1 MTMKLLL
8 PLILVSLQ
16 TSLSLSSYRGEDN
29 DLSVTVVKISQR
41 GSIPADSSLQ
51 NSENGGEKQ
60 CSVAKPCAPGL
71 ILPVWQPQ
79 HGLSSM
85 EKAVRAVIYLF
96 AMFYMFFGVSIV
108 ADRFMS
114 AIEVITSQEK
124 SVKMKKVN
132 GEQYTILIRV
142 WNETV
147 SNLTLMALGS
157 SAPEILLSVI
167 EIFGNNFEAGDL
179 GPSTIVGS
187 AAFNL
192 FIIIAICIWSIPSKE
207 VRRIEHND
215 VFWVTA
221 IWATFAYFWLYLIL
235 CFFSPNVIEVWE
247 GLLTFLFFPLTVL
260 SAYFMDQYSGSF
272 GQRLFTGAINS
283 FRRTDRRTPRSPIRE
298 FIKGDTNMENGNED
312 HRHSLLSQN
321 IDPDAIAFEKH
332 RREYLEVFRQL
343 RAEHPDANVEDLE
356 KLATERVVKDS
367 KKSRAFYRIQATRK
381 LVGSG
386 DITQSKLKKKA
397 KKLAESEV
405 RKNDFVSIQFD
416 PGHYMCLE
424 NVGDVKV
431 RVVCD
436 RGTTNPASTVTVRYK
451 TVEDTANAGSDFI
464 PVEGMLTFA
473 EGETE
478 KEISIGIV
486 DNDIYEDDEQFMVK
500 LSQCRAF
507 SSSPPGEIPV
517 RLGAA
522 ATATVLI
529 VDDDHAGAFGFE
541 NEKYKVPESKG
552 LFVVEVMRTR
562 GARGAVSIPFKTVDG
577 MAKAVKDY
585 LPQEGELKFEDNQSS
600 AEIRIEII
608 NDDEYEKNEDFTI
621 ELGEP
626 IWHRDEDDFKDE
638 KEALEGRPVLSSI
651 KRCKVIITEDK
662 EFKSFV
668 DKMLVNANTSLMVG
682 TSSWKQQ
689 FEEAFNMDEDGDGEI
704 TTRERV
710 MHFISLPWKLIFAT
724 IPPTDYANGWLC
736 FVVAIFMIGLLTAV
750 IGDLASHF
758 GCTLGIKDAVTA
770 ISLVAMG
777 TSIPDTFAS
786 RTAAMQDN
794 TADSSIVNVTGSNA
808 VNVFLGIGIAWA
820 IAAIYHA
827 INGTVFRVN
836 AGSLAFS
843 VTLFIMG
850 SIICIGL
857 LQYRRFNRRVG
868 GELGGPMGCKII
880 SVVIFFSVWIMYLLL
895 STLEAYCI
903 ISF

>member
-1 MTMKLLL
+1 ISFSDGPSLVTNPSLSPSSLTMKLLF
-8 PLILVSLQ
+8 PLVLAALQ
-16 TSLSLSSYRGEDN
+16 AGISESGRDDAS
-29 DLSVTVVKISQR
+29 DLAVTVVQISQR
-41 GSIPADSSLQ
+41 GSIPGDESPLTSGSPPAA
-51 NSENGGEKQ
+51 EEKQ
-60 CSVAKPCAPGL
+60 CSEAKPCSPGL

-79 HGLSSM
+79 HGLSAF
-85 EKAVRAVIYLF
+85 EKGMRAVIYLI

-124 SVKMKKVN
+124 SVKMKRVT
-132 GEQYTILIRV
+132 GESYTILIRV

-167 EIFGNNFEAGDL
+167 EIFGNKFEAGEL

-192 FIIIAICIWSIPSKE
+192 FVIIAICIWSIPSKE
-207 VRRIEHND
+207 IRRIEHND
-215 VFWVTA
+215 VFWVTVV
-221 IWATFAYFWLYLIL
+221 WATFAYVWLYLIL

-247 GLLTFLFFPLTVL
+247 GVLTFLFFPLTVL

-283 FRRTDRRTPRSPIRE
+283 FRRTDRRSARSPIRE
-298 FIKGDTNMENGNED
+298 FGKADAHMENGNGE

-321 IDPDAIAFEKH
+321 IDPDAVAFEKH

-343 RAEHPDANVEDLE
+343 RSENPDVNVADLE
-356 KLATERVVKDS
+356 KLATERVVKNS

-397 KKLAESEV
+397 KELAQDVEK
-405 RKNDFVSIQFD
+405 KNDFVTVQFD
-416 PGHYMCLE
+416 PAHYMCLE
-424 NVGDVKV
+424 NIGDVKV

-436 RGTTNPASTVTVRYK
+436 RGTTNPASTVTVHYK
-451 TVEDTANAGSDFI
+451 TVEDTAQAESDFK
-464 PVEGMLTFA
+464 PVQGVLTFA

-478 KEISIGIV
+478 KEISIAIV

-507 SSSPPGEIPV
+507 TSSSSPSRPPPGEIPA
-517 RLGAA
+517 RFGAA
-522 ATATVLI
+522 MTATVLI

-541 NEKYKVPESKG
+541 NEKEKVPESKG
-552 LFVVEVMRTR
+552 LFIVQVMRTR
-562 GARGAVSIPFKTVDG
+562 GARGEVSIPYKTVDG

-585 LPQEGELKFEDNQSS
+585 IPQEGELRFEDNQSS

-608 NDDEYEKNEDFTI
+608 NDDDYEKSEDFTI
-621 ELGEP
+621 ELGDP
-626 IWHRDEDDFKDE
+626 IWHRDESEIADD

-662 EFKSFV
+662 EFKSFM

-704 TTRERV
+704 TTRERI
-710 MHFISLPWKLIFAT
+710 MHFISLPWKLFFAT

-786 RTAAMQDN
+786 RTAAMQDT

-808 VNVFLGIGIAWA
+808 VNVFL
-820 IAAIYHA
+820 
-827 INGTVFRVN
+827 
-836 AGSLAFS
+836 
-843 VTLFIMG
+843 
-850 SIICIGL
+850 
-857 LQYRRFNRRVG
+857 
-868 GELGGPMGCKII
+868 
-880 SVVIFFSVWIMYLLL
+880 
-895 STLEAYCI
+895 
-903 ISF
+903 